1 MKLLNLS
8 EHRSCFNYQLNF
20 ASGFTRY
27 KLAAQECGQVDND
40 SCFCILFLLKGEL
53 LVDIGQEHH
62 ISLLRNRMLLIPQRE
77 ENRIKSVVPAECL
90 LLFWNKQIT
99 ACDKMYFESISHVK
113 MENGNN
119 CILPIRKPLL
129 HILRQLLFYLDTGLL
144 CRHMYILK
152 LCLFQNNN
160 RHSADTIPSTLFS
173 SCCGI
178 SSILCSKRCILCSL
192 PILTDSSPFKRNKIQ
207 KQQLLSIC
215 PDSCAANLYWV
226 KPLSILIP

>member
-90 LLFWNKQIT
+90 LLFWNKKIT
-99 ACDKMYFESISHVK
+99 ACDKMYFDSI
-113 MENGNN
+113 
-119 CILPIRKPLL
+119 
-129 HILRQLLFYLDTGLL
+129 
-144 CRHMYILK
+144 
-152 LCLFQNNN
+152 
-160 RHSADTIPSTLFS
+160 
-173 SCCGI
+173 
-178 SSILCSKRCILCSL
+178 
-192 PILTDSSPFKRNKIQ
+192 
-207 KQQLLSIC
+207 
-215 PDSCAANLYWV
+215 
-226 KPLSILIP
+226 